1 MFAKIA
7 IALLSI
13 VCLPSYKYLP
23 GSYTIRFFWIVL
35 KWLYLEKPDKS
46 WKKSPF
52 NELTRN
58 SKCSLLE
65 CDLFGFHKNNVTYFT
80 ELDLCR
86 TECTLIA
93 LINYFQNSVKNG
105 KKFAFIPLASITNHF
120 LKEIKP
126 FQNYQMHTKII
137 GWGNKWVWLI
147 TVFTVDEKIKKIDN
161 DINNNNLDPLLPE
174 SIPPLYLYNNDGNE
188 NKFGKRVCCIS
199 LGKLVFKEGRKTLKP
214 WDVVQ
219 LAGNEDVKLNQLANS
234 NEEQVVA
241 NTNNAMELLK
251 IYESC

>member
-1 MFAKIA
+1 MFTKI
-7 IALLSI
+7 IITLLSI
-13 VCLPSYKYLP
+13 ICLPSYKYLP
-23 GSYTIRFFWIVL
+23 GSYTIRFFWIVF
-35 KWLYLEKPDKS
+35 KWLYLEKPTGR
-46 WKKSPF
+46 KSPF

-58 SKCSLLE
+58 SKCSLFE

-86 TECTLIA
+86 TECTLIS
-93 LINYFQNSVKNG
+93 LINYFQNSIKNG

-126 FQNYQMHTKII
+126 FQNYQMHTKIV

-147 TVFTVDEKIKKIDN
+147 TIFTVNENFKQ
-161 DINNNNLDPLLPE
+161 INNDFQNLNPLLPE
-174 SIPPLYLYNNDGNE
+174 SIPPLYLYQNKNE
-188 NKFGKRVCCIS
+188 NEKKIGKRICCIS

-219 LAGNEDVKLNQLANS
+219 SAGNADIELNQLATS
-234 NEEQVVA
+234 NEERVVA
-241 NTNNAMELLK
+241 NTNNPIELLK
-251 IYESC
+251 IYENC